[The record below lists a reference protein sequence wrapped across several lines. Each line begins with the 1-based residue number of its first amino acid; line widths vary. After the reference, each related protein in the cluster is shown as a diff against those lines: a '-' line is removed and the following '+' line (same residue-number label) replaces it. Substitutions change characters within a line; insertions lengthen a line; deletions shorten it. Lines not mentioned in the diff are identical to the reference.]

1 MHALFADQYRNKTV
15 LLTGHTG
22 FKGSWLAYWLTQ
34 LGARV
39 VGYALP
45 AATEPSHW
53 NLLRLS
59 IQEEIGNINE
69 QDHLA
74 EIFATSQPDLVIH
87 MAAQALVRY
96 SYQHPLETLETNVL
110 GTAKV
115 LECVRQTPSVRGV
128 VVVTSDKCYENPEDG
143 RPLTETDPMGGYDPY
158 SMSKGGAELVTNS
171 YRNSFFNLSQYGQ
184 THQTLVASVRA
195 GNVIGGGDW
204 AEDRLIPD
212 LIRGSVSNKKVSIR
226 NPDAVRPW
234 QHVLEPLSGYLLV
247 GQQLMN
253 GDLTAATGWNFG
265 PEPTGVLSVRAVI
278 EQAKARWEAIGYNE
292 VTSAQNP
299 HEAHLLTLDCTKA
312 NQQLNWYPVW
322 DTKTAIQR
330 TIDWYKTYYERG
342 ELCTDSDLATYIQQA
357 RTNHLIWAQ

>member
-1 MHALFADQYRNKTV
+1 MRPLFADQYRNKTV

-22 FKGSWLAYWLTQ
+22 FKGSWLAYWLLQ

-53 NLLRLS
+53 DLLRLPV
-59 IQEEIGNINE
+59 QDEVGTINE
-69 QDHLA
+69 QGHLA
-74 EIFATSQPDLVIH
+74 KVFAACQPDIVIH

-128 VVVTSDKCYENPEDG
+128 VIVTSDKCYENPEDG

-171 YRNSFFNLSQYGQ
+171 YRNSFFNVSQYGQ
-184 THQTLVASVRA
+184 THQTLLASVRA

-204 AEDRLIPD
+204 AADRLIPD
-212 LIRGSVSNKKVSIR
+212 LIRGSVSNQQVSIR

-247 GQQLMN
+247 GQQLMC
-253 GDLTAATGWNFG
+253 GDTTAATGWNFG
-265 PEPTGVLSVRAVI
+265 PEPTDVLPVRAVI
-278 EQAKARWEAIGYNE
+278 QQAKDRWDAIGYHE
-292 VTSAQNP
+292 VPSEQNP

-322 DTKTAIQR
+322 NTETAIRR
-330 TIDWYKTYYERG
+330 TIDWYKKYYEQHQLST
-342 ELCTDSDLATYIQQA
+342 EADLRDYIQQA
-357 RTNHLIWAQ
+357 RAANLIWTK

>member
-1 MHALFADQYRNKTV
+1 MRPLFADQYRNKTV

-22 FKGSWLAYWLTQ
+22 FKGSWLAYWLLQ

-53 NLLRLS
+53 DLLQS
-59 IQEEIGNINE
+59 PIQDEVGTINE
-69 QDHLA
+69 QDRLA
-74 EIFATSQPDLVIH
+74 KVFAACQPDIVIH

-115 LECVRQTPSVRGV
+115 LECVRQTPSVRAV
-128 VVVTSDKCYENPEDG
+128 VIVTSDKCYENPEDG

-184 THQTLVASVRA
+184 THQTLLASVRA

-204 AEDRLIPD
+204 AVDRLIPD
-212 LIRGSVSNKKVSIR
+212 LIRGSVSNQRVSIR

-247 GQQLMN
+247 GQRLMS
-253 GDLTAATGWNFG
+253 GDTTAATGWNFG
-265 PEPTGVLSVRAVI
+265 PKPMDVLPVRAVI
-278 EQAKARWEAIGYNE
+278 QQAKDRWDAIGYNE
-292 VTSAQNP
+292 VPSEQNP

-312 NQQLNWYPVW
+312 NQQLKWYPVW
-322 DTKTAIQR
+322 DTRTAIER
-330 TIDWYKTYYERG
+330 TIDWYKRYYEQNQLST
-342 ELCTDSDLATYIQQA
+342 EADLYDYVQHAQA
-357 RTNHLIWAQ
+357 ANLIWTQ